1 MIMGSKYA
9 HLLEDADVRRWFDN
23 LVAKSVVTATVYL
36 RTLGF
41 YCELNRTD
49 PKAILRV
56 ARTKAFRDDFTDFV
70 RKMEKEGKSWLLL
83 VQV

>member
-1 MIMGSKYA
+1 MGSKYA